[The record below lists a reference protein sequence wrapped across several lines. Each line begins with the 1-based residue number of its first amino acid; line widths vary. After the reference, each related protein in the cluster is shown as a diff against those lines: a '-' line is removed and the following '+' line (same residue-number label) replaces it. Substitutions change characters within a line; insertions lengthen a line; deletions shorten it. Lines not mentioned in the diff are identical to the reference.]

1 MKNNYIYYYFK
12 KILIIATSPLRIILS
27 IVILVSGYKILWIKY
42 SKLGHL
48 ITEVDA
54 ILKEAAIGNI
64 RSQKWLFFYDRSKVA
79 NLAFIQLI
87 PKCIKPI
94 HLSNFWVKVSKLLLR
109 SSITTTNVEDYA
121 TAMHGTAKI
130 FGFNATWESRPPS
143 IELPS
148 EWLLEKN
155 HLFEKLGLDPNQPYV
170 CIHARSSSGK
180 KDDDFEHGGRN
191 VDFFR
196 FSKVIEYLSERNI
209 KIFRMGDP
217 SMPSFVEWNRDFY
230 DYAHMKCRNPRL
242 DLVLSGC
249 CQFFVGTS
257 SGAMYMAS
265 IFGRPVVG
273 LGCALPFVFCPTGF
287 GRDLGIPK
295 LFRRKDTGQLSSFKE
310 VFSNGLSECRTPL
323 EIEHMGY
330 ELVENSEEEM
340 QEAVAEMFERLNGT
354 WRSTKF
360 DQELQHKAQSYIGPG
375 SHSFGSYSKC
385 GSLFLKRYSHLVL

>member
-12 KILIIATSPLRIILS
+12 KIIIIVTSPLRFILS
-27 IVILVSGYKILWIKY
+27 IVILVSGYKILWVKY
-42 SKLGHL
+42 SKVGHL

-54 ILKEAAIGNI
+54 ILKEVALGNV
-64 RSQKWLFFYDRSKVA
+64 RPQKWLFFYDRSKVA
-79 NLAFIQLI
+79 NLAFIELI

-109 SSITTTNVEDYA
+109 SSITTTSVEEYA
-121 TAMHGTAKI
+121 TAMYSTAKM
-130 FGFNATWESRPPS
+130 FRLNATWESRPPS

-155 HLFEKLGLDPNQPYV
+155 YLFEKLGLDPNQPYV
-170 CIHARSSSGK
+170 CIHARSPSGT

-191 VDFFR
+191 VDIFR
-196 FSKVIEYLSERNI
+196 FSRVIEYLSERNI

-217 SMPSFVEWNRDFY
+217 SMPSVVGWNKDLY
-230 DYAHMKCRNPRL
+230 DYAHMKCRNPKL

-295 LFRRKDTGQLSSFKE
+295 LFRRKDTGQLSTFKE
-310 VFSNGLSECRTPL
+310 VFLNGLSECRTSTD
-323 EIEHMGY
+323 IELRGY
-330 ELVENSEEEM
+330 ELVENTEEEM
-340 QEAVAEMFERLNGT
+340 QEVVAEMFEKLNGV
-354 WRSTKF
+354 WCSTNF
-360 DQELQHKAQSYIGPG
+360 DLELQWKAQSYIGPG
-375 SHSFGSYSKC
+375 SLSYGGHSKC
-385 GSLFLKRYSHLVL
+385 GSLFLRRYSHLVL